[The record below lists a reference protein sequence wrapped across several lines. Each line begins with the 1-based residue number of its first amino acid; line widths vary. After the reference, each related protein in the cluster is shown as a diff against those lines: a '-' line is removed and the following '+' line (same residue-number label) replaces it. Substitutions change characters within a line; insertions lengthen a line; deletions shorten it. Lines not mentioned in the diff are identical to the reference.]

1 MKCRVN
7 LTFSVVPHVAHPFVR
22 NEFLPRFIGI
32 FILVMTIKLGILGG
46 VSMDRDEIL
55 AQSRLENRRWDERE
69 RRMADEAG
77 TWGIIAVAIAVA
89 CVFLI
94 RVLFKGGNPYDLF
107 AILFVYLAAANAYK
121 WNKARSRCTLLVTM
135 LYAVIAIGSL
145 CAYAIAG

>member
-1 MKCRVN
+1 MRLSRADIVFQIACPDGN
-7 LTFSVVPHVAHPFVR
+7 IESV
-22 NEFLPRFIGI
+22 LPSFIGI
-32 FILVMTIKLGILGG
+32 FILAVTIKLGILGG

-55 AQSRLENRRWDERE
+55 AQSRLENRRWDECE

-77 TWGIIAVAIAVA
+77 TWGIIAVAAAVV

-94 RVLFKGGNPYDLF
+94 RMFSEGGNPYDLL

-121 WNKARSRCTLLVTM
+121 WNKTRSRWTLLVTM